1 MALGEAAEELRP
13 QLAVTGH
20 GLPMEGE
27 ELTVQLQRL
36 AREFDKLA
44 IPAQGRYVPSGI
56 EPARMRKRAIRQ
68 AVSGLPDRPSY
79 VCYITAALGLLS

>member
-44 IPAQGRYVPSGI
+44 IPAQGRYVPSGNRTGAH
-56 EPARMRKRAIRQ
+56 EKKGDSASR
-68 AVSGLPDRPSY
+68 
-79 VCYITAALGLLS
+79 